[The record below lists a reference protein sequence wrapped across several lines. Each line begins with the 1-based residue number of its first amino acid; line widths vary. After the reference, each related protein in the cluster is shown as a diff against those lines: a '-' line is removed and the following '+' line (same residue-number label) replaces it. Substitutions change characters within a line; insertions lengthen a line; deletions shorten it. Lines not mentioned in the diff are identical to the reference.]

1 MVETY
6 IQTHKH
12 KESTQYRFVNH
23 FCYSFIPVDLTTIK
37 TSCSKVYYF
46 LFQFAHCIISDKVL
60 KGSEVSFWK
69 KSYTGTRKKGIKNP
83 LLSEKHSCLKK
94 YNYKNLTIYLVSHVE
109 QQTKLQWPNRTN
121 SEVEDATKKLINIKM
136 LS

>member
-37 TSCSKVYYF
+37 TSCSRVYYF
-46 LFQFAHCIISDKVL
+46 LFQFADCIISDKVL
-60 KGSEVSFWK
+60 KGSEVIF
-69 KSYTGTRKKGIKNP
+69 
-83 LLSEKHSCLKK
+83 
-94 YNYKNLTIYLVSHVE
+94 
-109 QQTKLQWPNRTN
+109 
-121 SEVEDATKKLINIKM
+121 
-136 LS
+136 